1 MTTSRQVPRQ
11 APQKHPQSVTWIVV
25 RDSLEETKNSR
36 SRASLLMISRRG
48 IEVLRHRGRVRRVG
62 VRERVAPR
70 LGLLLSLGAGW
81 PRQPRNNWGTSKLAL
96 GLQMVYNTG
105 R

>member
-1 MTTSRQVPRQ
+1 
-11 APQKHPQSVTWIVV
+11 
-25 RDSLEETKNSR
+25 
-36 SRASLLMISRRG
+36 MISRRG

-81 PRQPRNNWGTSKLAL
+81 PRQPRKNWGTSKRDDLLADGARFCYTFRVL
-96 GLQMVYNTG
+96 GNQRKT
-105 R
+105 